1 VTAFWM
7 VFTTWRGG
15 TPVLYA
21 THRIKSGK
29 KEGGKSGK
37 KEDNLID
44 DFRRRLSNKKK
55 SRRFVERWRILRKSN
70 KKAYDFLKKVGR
82 R

>member
-1 VTAFWM
+1 LSDRIWM

-21 THRIKSGK
+21 THRI
-29 KEGGKSGK
+29 KSGK